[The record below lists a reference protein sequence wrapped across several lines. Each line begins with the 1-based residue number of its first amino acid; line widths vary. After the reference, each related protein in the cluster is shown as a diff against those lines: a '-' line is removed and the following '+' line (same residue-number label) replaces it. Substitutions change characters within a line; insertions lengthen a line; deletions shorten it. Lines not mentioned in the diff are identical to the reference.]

1 MENIMTRRLMTTAVL
16 ALVLPV
22 GGAEGKNAKVEY
34 DVHTGH
40 FEKNNSGLKGDA
52 SYLAFTDKAGFDAV
66 FGSAAVMGK
75 KFNWVPK
82 DAFDKKIVVAVIK
95 RGDTPVD
102 YKVEQVT
109 AGDGTLYV
117 QYTATAKGNA
127 GGAAKFAS
135 PLIVSVDKGK
145 YTSVEF
151 IENGKK
157 AGSATIGK

>member
-1 MENIMTRRLMTTAVL
+1 MTRRLTAMTA
-16 ALVLPV
+16 ALVLIAPV
-22 GGAEGKNAKVEY
+22 RGADGAKNAKVEF

-40 FEKNNSGLKGDA
+40 FEKNSSGLKGDA
-52 SYLAFTDKAGFDAV
+52 SYLAMTEKAGFDAV

-82 DAFDKKIVVAVIK
+82 DAFEKKLVVAVIK
-95 RGDTPVD
+95 RGDTQVD

-109 AGDGTLYV
+109 TGDGTLYV

-127 GGAAKFAS
+127 GGTAKFAS

-145 YTSVEF
+145 YTTVEF

-157 AGSATIGK
+157 AGAATVGK